1 VLIAQKK
8 AAKDQ
13 KVRRDLDAL
22 SEMSR
27 IRIRNASGVFEVSLV
42 KVSQISDR
50 CASVSNIVSM
60 QVNVERGTVEVL
72 WDGGQKREFR
82 WGSIVWSSD
91 GQTTGS
97 KPTAEGTS

>member
-1 VLIAQKK
+1 MLIAQKK
-8 AAKDQ
+8 ANKSE
-13 KVRRDLDAL
+13 KLRNDLAAL

-27 IRIRNASGVFEVSLV
+27 IRIRNSMGVVEVSLV
-42 KVSQISDR
+42 KVCQIGIR
-50 CASVSNIVSM
+50 RASVPYLCPL
-60 QVNVERGTVEVL
+60 QVHHERGTVEVL

-97 KPTAEGTS
+97 KPTAEGGC